1 MNKQP
6 LSEACRARRR
16 ALYGVLPAA
25 LVELVVIASVS
36 SVLGAADTLL
46 LALCSAATLTAY
58 AARYITNAE
67 NSSRIMG
74 IATALALAA
83 PLASSVSSLALARGG
98 VFELALCA
106 ICAASLIFGVAVPH
120 RRKTSSARG
129 ELAFCAVANVLCVLL
144 YAAHG
149 EDVSHAD
156 VIFVLLCHLCAALS
170 LLTFELGEKIKRAQ
184 CDGTILGLATMLI
197 FPAVSFVLL
206 EGLTHPVTDIS
217 FPIQLLNAFLFYMLA
232 FALFFIF
239 GSSTPAL
246 LVTTL
251 LPLCFGLVSYF
262 TVEFRGTPLFPWD
275 LASYGIAATVLG
287 GYDLTVEP
295 SVALVICAAILVCG
309 ASAVFKVKLTLRKV
323 RFIIIR
329 AVAAL
334 LMCCLLVGCCAYLQ
348 TDDAVEDFGLYPYLF
363 VPHHLYKMNGFA
375 VSFIMNLRY
384 TSVERPDGYDSDSV
398 DATAGEYSSDSVDD
412 AEVKPNVIVIM
423 NESFADMSELCDF
436 ETTEKYMPFI
446 SSLEGNV
453 QKGTLHSSIVGG
465 NTPNSEFEFLTG
477 MTMAFLPSGS
487 IAYQQFLKSERP
499 SLVSQLDSL
508 GYYTVAMHPYW
519 AEGWKRETVYPLLGF
534 DEMHFLDYEK
544 YGSFNDYP
552 LIREYVSD
560 AGVYEKI
567 RLTYEAK
574 EDTEPLFVFAVT
586 MQNHSGYSQEYDNF
600 TPSVDVVGLEDNFEL
615 STYMSLV
622 RESDAAFGEL
632 VEYFENVDEP
642 TVILMF
648 GDHQPNDSI
657 ASVLLEAA
665 GVQYND
671 SDIASSESRY
681 KVPYVIWANYEL
693 SDTES
698 HEISINYLSAL
709 LAETAGL
716 PMTAAQKYA
725 LALCEKYPVIN
736 SRCIISSDGSLS
748 PVSDYESI
756 NELCKYSYL
765 QYAYLFDAE
774 NLPSA
779 FWSLAGN

>member
-1 MNKQP
+1 MSMSAS
-6 LSEACRARRR
+6 L
-16 ALYGVLPAA
+16 GVL
-25 LVELVVIASVS
+25 
-36 SVLGAADTLL
+36 DTVL
-46 LALCSAATLTAY
+46 LALSAVFTFVSAEMLCEDRPLMRRISTVSCVAGATL
-58 AARYITNAE
+58 
-67 NSSRIMG
+67 
-74 IATALALAA
+74 
-83 PLASSVSSLALARGG
+83 V
-98 VFELALCA
+98 ALCA
-106 ICAASLIFGVAVPH
+106 LLSKLSSHRITDIAVLATYGAVLSVLSVRALKYGLGISRKVETVILIAVTVASCA
-120 RRKTSSARG
+120 
-129 ELAFCAVANVLCVLL
+129 L

-149 EDVSHAD
+149 EGVGVLNA
-156 VIFVLLCHLCAALS
+156 VFILLCRSASAVVGALGFVHLRKAC
-170 LLTFELGEKIKRAQ
+170 T
-184 CDGTILGLATMLI
+184 
-197 FPAVSFVLL
+197 AVSVAVSALCPAAAFVLL
-206 EGLTHPVTDIS
+206 EALTHNAFADI
-217 FPIQLLNAFLFYMLA
+217 PLPALLFNLFLFYA
-232 FALFFIF
+232 FAATLFFAF
-239 GSSTPAL
+239 GKSTPSL
-246 LVTTL
+246 IITVL
-251 LPLCFGLVSYF
+251 LPLAFGLVSYF
-262 TVEFRGTPLFPWD
+262 TVKFRGTPLFPWD

-287 GYDLTVEP
+287 GYDLTITP
-295 SVALVICAAILVCG
+295 SVALVCSFAVTVCALAVFAPLRITFKK
-309 ASAVFKVKLTLRKV
+309 SAVLRV
-323 RFIIIR
+323 VATVLF
-329 AVAAL
+329 AAL
-334 LMCCLLVGCCAYLQ
+334 LVSGCAYLQ
-348 TDDAVEDFGLYPYLF
+348 TDEAVEKLDLYPYLF

-398 DATAGEYSSDSVDD
+398 STTAGKYSSDSVDD
-412 AEVKPNVIVIM
+412 AEAKPNVIVIM
-423 NESFADMSELCDF
+423 NESLADMSELCDF
-436 ETTEKYMPFI
+436 ETTEEYMPVI
-446 SSLEGNV
+446 SSLEENV

-567 RLTYEAK
+567 RLTYETK
-574 EDTEPLFVFAVT
+574 RDEEPLFVFAVT
-586 MQNHSGYSQEYDNF
+586 MQNHSGYSQAYDNF

-632 VEYFENVDEP
+632 IEYFENVDEP

-657 ASVLLEAA
+657 ASPLLEVA
-665 GVQYND
+665 GVQYSD

-709 LAETAGL
+709 LTETAGL

-725 LALCEKYPVIN
+725 LELCEDYPVIN

-756 NELCKYSYL
+756 NELCEYSYL

-774 NLPSA
+774 NLPIA